1 MGLLLKIKR
10 DLPCYDAMYRV
21 TVCIHWRQPS
31 QDPGYFVW
39 RKLRSP
45 FLLFSNKQALAERGR
60 MKKMNHSPS
69 LLLENVTSD
78 GHISV
83 NIQHRS
89 LGSRD

>member
-1 MGLLLKIKR
+1 MGFLLKIKR
-10 DLPCYDAMYRV
+10 DLPCYDAIIELLYV
-21 TVCIHWRQPS
+21 FIGDSLHKILATLY
-31 QDPGYFVW
+31 G
-39 RKLRSP
+39 RKLWSP